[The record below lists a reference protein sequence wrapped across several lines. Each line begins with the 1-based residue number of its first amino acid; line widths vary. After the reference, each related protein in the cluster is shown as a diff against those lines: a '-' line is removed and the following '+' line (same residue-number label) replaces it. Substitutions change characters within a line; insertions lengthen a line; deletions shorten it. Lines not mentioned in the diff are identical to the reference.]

1 MYQCNNRTSGE
12 TDVLETEPDIKQHE
26 NTCNDQCLD
35 RIGTHLITDGR
46 TNTLAYKLRL
56 HQHQTCPPA
65 SDLLLHVRSGSV
77 SFVLI
82 VTTSAAKYGGC
93 LDGIIINNLC
103 YFRYNLVLYLFNGYN
118 LYQNLRRWNAR
129 PP

>member
-46 TNTLAYKLRL
+46 TNTLALDCGFINTKA
-56 HQHQTCPPA
+56 CPPA
-65 SDLLLHVRSGSV
+65 SDLLLHVRSALSV
-77 SFVLI
+77 LCLNCGQHSYQIRYCMYGVL
-82 VTTSAAKYGGC
+82 T
-93 LDGIIINNLC
+93 DNLC
-103 YFRYNLVLYLFNGYN
+103 DFLVQSVFLYL
-118 LYQNLRRWNAR
+118 LETV
-129 PP
+129 